1 MPTPAERKA
10 ADKYQKEHIKVYRIK
25 LNDRTDG
32 KLIQHL
38 DSLDNVQGYIK
49 SLIRADIES
58 KEESQE

>member
-10 ADKYQKEHIKVYRIK
+10 FAKYQAEHIKVYRFK

-32 KLIQHL
+32 ELIQHL
-38 DSLDNVQGYIK
+38 DSQDNVQGYIK
-49 SLIRADIES
+49 ALIREDMKR

>member
-25 LNDRTDG
+25 LNDRTDFA
-32 KLIQHL
+32 LIQHL

-49 SLIRADIES
+49 ALIRSDID
-58 KEESQE
+58 KKK

>member
-10 ADKYQKEHIKVYRIK
+10 FAKYQAEHIKVYRIK
-25 LNDRTDG
+25 LNDRTDEE
-32 KLIQHL
+32 LIRHL

-49 SLIRADIES
+49 ALIRADIKS